1 MKKADGLNQRCKIIP
16 LSVKREEKDHEQLLL
31 ELREFIE
38 GKVEAGEPVV
48 VIIEKSV
55 SCWDKLKSRL
65 GF

>member
-1 MKKADGLNQRCKIIP
+1 MVFNWGDLMGQVQR
-16 LSVKREEKDHEQLLL
+16 DYEQLVVD
-31 ELREFIE
+31 LREFIE